1 MTVGPVV
8 MALDNAIGDGI
19 AEMAMPVATE
29 RAVVSGH
36 VEMIVVDLVSLLRP
50 KCRNGQSRSGSAPA
64 ERIATRY

>member
-8 MALDNAIGDGI
+8 MALDNAIVDGI
-19 AEMAMPVATE
+19 AETATPVATE

-50 KCRNGQSRSGSAPA
+50 KCRNGRSRSGSAPA